1 MQRLQLYIEDND
13 GNYPLVDLFD
23 DESVQLTSTIQDVRD
38 IGKVFTDY
46 SQTFT
51 VPASETNN
59 KIFRHYY
66 DYYITG
72 NAYDSRKKKNARLEI
87 NYLPF
92 RRGKIFLNSVK
103 MKMNKAYAYELI
115 FYGETVS
122 LKDLIGDD
130 ELTDL
135 AYLQNYNHEYT
146 DTIVKDG
153 FANGLNLNGQ
163 TNSIIYPLI
172 TSKKRLFINS
182 DADAD
187 IFFNS
192 SGNLYHDSLGTPD
205 TTRGLEFTDLKP
217 AIRLMHII
225 EAIENRYGISFTR
238 DFFTAEIE
246 NGAPKNPAFYNLYLW
261 LSNVKGE
268 FDEQDDI
275 KLFEHQAKTSEYS
288 LNTTYTGFGAFIN
301 QDIPEV
307 TFQNDIVEITK
318 SAGSDEYKIAL
329 RVLYGYQAEFDV
341 VFTEI
346 DANGNEI
353 AEFVTKVGNV
363 EFNISGGFFIG
374 YYTAFESS
382 SNAGTRRFKAK
393 VRTNK
398 FNFITPIL
406 HVIKDSGATPVLE
419 AYSRPDFPMSFSL
432 DLNGKN
438 KNYIIPEMKVIDFL
452 TGLFKMFNLTAYYID
467 DPASSDN
474 GKIYVDTL
482 DNYYSDAVNNKL
494 GGLIDLDKYL
504 DVTEHTVNS
513 VLPFTDIEFK
523 YKENSSLLMRQH
535 EEAFGEVFGDAEFN
549 VREAFPNEIDRG
561 TKYEIKVPFSHM
573 KYERL
578 IDEAR
583 LDDAALATDNT
594 LIQWGYSAGGEFN
607 ANTSLVPPT
616 GDYDSLD
623 IKPLLFY
630 AIRETGLPV
639 PSVANDN
646 RDGRINWIMGGSA
659 SFVDSYWRP
668 SNSNETGNSTTPPA
682 YTLNFDAEFDE
693 WQKINYSDLPIPY
706 DDLESQSLYH
716 VFYKSYVESVFNPA
730 KRMFKVTA
738 YLPPNILVNYR
749 LNDQIKIQDKIF
761 RINSITTNLM
771 TGKSELELLNIFSNE
786 IVG

>member
-1 MQRLQLYIEDND
+1 MQRLQLYIEDTSTNPTT
-13 GNYPLVDLFD
+13 YPLVDLFD
-23 DESVQLTSTIQDVRD
+23 DENIQLTSTIQDVKD

-46 SQTFT
+46 SQTFS

-59 KIFRHYY
+59 KIFRHFYNY
-66 DYYITG
+66 HITG
-72 NAYDSRKKKNARLEI
+72 NAFDSRKKRKAKLHI
-87 NYLPF
+87 NYAPF
-92 RRGKIFLNSVK
+92 REGKIFLNSVN
-103 MKMNKAYAYELI
+103 MKNNKPYSYEII
-115 FYGETVS
+115 FYGNTVS

-135 AYLQNYNHEYT
+135 TYLQNYNHEYT
-146 DTIVKDG
+146 DAIVKDG
-153 FANGLNLNGQ
+153 FANGLNLNSQ

-182 DADAD
+182 DANAD

-192 SGNLYHDSLGTPD
+192 SGNLYHDSVGTPD
-205 TTRGLEFTDLKP
+205 ATIGLEFTDLKP

-238 DFFTAEIE
+238 DFFTAELE
-246 NGAPKNPAFYNLYLW
+246 NGSPKNPAFYNLYLW

-307 TFQNDIVEITK
+307 TFQDDIVEITK
-318 SAGSDEYKIAL
+318 SAGSDEYKIAF
-329 RVLYGYQAEFDV
+329 RVLYGYQAEFDII
-341 VFTEI
+341 FTEL
-346 DANGNEI
+346 DSNGNEI
-353 AEFVTKVGNV
+353 AEFVTKPGNV

-393 VRTNK
+393 VKTNK

-432 DLNGKN
+432 DFSGNN
-438 KNYIIPEMKVIDFL
+438 RNYLIPDMKIIDFL

-467 DPASSDN
+467 DEGDDGY

-482 DNYYSDAVNNKL
+482 DNFYADAVNNKL
-494 GGLIDLDKYL
+494 GGLIEIDKYV
-504 DVTEHTVNS
+504 DSSQHTVDS
-513 VLPFTDIEFK
+513 LLPFTDIEFK
-523 YKENSSLLMRQH
+523 Y
-535 EEAFGEVFGDAEFN
+535 EE
-549 VREAFPNEIDRG
+549 
-561 TKYEIKVPFSHM
+561 
-573 KYERL
+573 
-578 IDEAR
+578 
-583 LDDAALATDNT
+583 NT
-594 LIQWGYSAGGEFN
+594 LIQWGYSAGGDFN
-607 ANTSLVPPT
+607 ANTGLTPPT

-693 WQKINYSDLPIPY
+693 WQKINYSELPAPY
-706 DDLESQSLYH
+706 DDLESQSLYY
-716 VFYKSYVESVFNPA
+716 VFYKNYVESVFNPL
-730 KRMFKVTA
+730 KRMFKLRA
-738 YLPPNILVNYR
+738 FLPPNIIINYR
-749 LNDQIKIQDKIF
+749 LNDQIKIHDKIF

-771 TGKSELELLNIFSNE
+771 TGESELELLNIFSNE
-786 IVG
+786 IVQ